1 MAENIQIDINANTSG
16 LDRAKKSINSASYA
30 LNDLS
35 RIAQDAPYGFIGI
48 SNNINPLVESFGRL
62 KNETGST
69 SGALKAMLSS
79 LTGPAG
85 VGLAFG
91 LLSAAIS
98 FASVGLSR
106 WVQTSA
112 KAKEAIDE
120 QKKALDS
127 IYSSEA
133 KEATQVASMI
143 AVLNNENETRNRKL
157 EAIKKLQA
165 INPEVFKGLKL
176 ENDTVVGLTAA
187 YDAYIKN
194 IEKSVR
200 VKIIQQRLEEAYT
213 QLIKLNGAALTE
225 SEKAISEGLA
235 NITKNRAND
244 LKKLGDQGAAAAAQL
259 MNVSESLSR
268 KKQSQINS
276 YTTTIKELTAKLSEL
291 SFGIDLP
298 AFNEKKE
305 KIISSV
311 KDLASRMRQAMI
323 SGAEGPGGAEVDIQ
337 LPPWLNINTETIRKG
352 LLKNIK
358 GMNLPSILTDEM
370 GLNTLTMEGL
380 NKFWRGWLDY
390 FKKGKDEAQ
399 KEQTQIIT
407 DLSSSMVTTLA
418 EGIGN
423 AIASG
428 GATVGDAFKGIF
440 SLFGDAII
448 EFGKKAVLFSK
459 GFLVLKKVLEKGSA
473 VLGIGAGIALI
484 AIGAAI
490 KATAG
495 GGMKFATGTTNAPGG
510 MSLVGERGPELV
522 NLPRGSQVIPNGRT
536 SAMLGGVGGSMEV
549 YGVLRGQDIY
559 FSNKKYAQ
567 TYNRTT

>member
-1 MAENIQIDINANTSG
+1 MAENIQINIDANTSG

-69 SGALKAMLSS
+69 SGALKEMVSS
-79 LTGPAG
+79 LSGPAG

-91 LLSAAIS
+91 VLSAAIS

-106 WVQTSA
+106 WVQTSEKA
-112 KAKEAIDE
+112 KAAIDE
-120 QKKALDS
+120 QKKSLDS
-127 IYSSEA
+127 IYQSEA

-143 AVLNNENETRNRKL
+143 AVLNNENETRDRKL

-165 INPEVFKGLKL
+165 INPEIFKGLKL
-176 ENDTVVGLTAA
+176 ENDAVIGLTSA

-200 VKIIQQRLEEAYT
+200 VKIIRQRLEEAYT
-213 QLIKLNGAALTE
+213 QLIKLNGAALTA
-225 SEKAISEGLA
+225 SEKAISDGLA

-259 MNVSESLSR
+259 TSVSESLNR
-268 KKQSQINS
+268 QKQNQINS
-276 YTTTIKELTAKLSEL
+276 YTKQISELTAKLSEL
-291 SFGIDLP
+291 SSGIDLP
-298 AFNEKKE
+298 AFKQKAKKTTP
-305 KIISSV
+305 I
-311 KDLASRMRQAMI
+311 
-323 SGAEGPGGAEVDIQ
+323 
-337 LPPWLNINTETIRKG
+337 
-352 LLKNIK
+352 
-358 GMNLPSILTDEM
+358 
-370 GLNTLTMEGL
+370 
-380 NKFWRGWLDY
+380 LDY
-390 FKKGKDEAQ
+390 FVPKVSEVDKLLFDFQKFIGPIAQRKPMELRIPIIPKIEIPNLLHSRGYYEALLASIPIL
-399 KEQTQIIT
+399 EQ
-407 DLSSSMVTTLA
+407 LSQDFMSTIG

-423 AIASG
+423 AIIG
-428 GATVGDAFKGIF
+428 GGDTIKKSFEELFNI
-440 SLFGDAII
+440 FGDAII
-448 EFGKKAVLFSK
+448 KLGKNAILFSK
-459 GFLVLKKVLEKGSA
+459 GFAVLKKALSTGAPIV
-473 VLGIGAGIALI
+473 GIGAGIALI

-490 KATAG
+490 KAGAG
-495 GGMKFATGTTNAPGG
+495 GGLKFATGTTNAPGG
-510 MSLVGERGPELV
+510 MALVGERGPELV

-536 SAMLGGVGGSMEV
+536 SAMLGGIGGGVEV
-549 YGVLRGQDIY
+549 FGVLRGQDIY